1 MSKTK
6 KYLLML
12 LLGASSA
19 FTANAQ
25 MTLPA
30 AVEMAIKKNNG
41 IKSYQKAL
49 ESKEEQVSVSWGR
62 FAPTLTLEA
71 TYTHL
76 DDKLDIDLA
85 PIRSAMIQLQAADQ
99 VSLANLQSVI
109 TKGTPLTQ
117 QEQGAV
123 MQQATAKLEQALP
136 AFVSTMK
143 EQNYPAARLTLKQPI
158 FTGGKIVAGVDAA
171 EAQRDMA
178 KVKLDGETE
187 GLISNVVSYY
197 LNVLLAQEN
206 LKVRQSVYEGVKKHQ
221 ERAEKLMLQGVIA
234 NNDKLRADVAFAEAE
249 RNLNEAKE
257 KLNIAKSALSSV
269 LELSEEDMQN
279 LSENL
284 EFANINLDIKSFIQ
298 DSKANNTNLLQ
309 LRAAGKALNAKA
321 DAKNADYYPTV
332 YGFGFYNAFDN
343 YLSAL
348 DPKWGV
354 GVGLQYDIFKGFQD
368 KNEYES
374 NKAEAESIEYLAKD
388 AERKIELLVRSQYM
402 NMNLAKDSY
411 LKLETTKTQAE
422 ENLRLNSKRFEEGL
436 GTSLEALDAQLA
448 LEGVLLKR
456 VAALSEYYQN
466 MAALYQTIGKTSEF
480 VNFWANNIK

>member
-19 FTANAQ
+19 FTMNAQ
-25 MTLPA
+25 MTLPG

-41 IKSYQKAL
+41 IKSYQKTL

-62 FAPTLTLEA
+62 FAPTITLEA
-71 TYTHL
+71 SYTHL

-99 VSLANLQSVI
+99 LTFANIQAQM
-109 TKGTPLTQ
+109 KGTPLTAEQ
-117 QEQGAV
+117 QGAV
-123 MQQATAKLEQALP
+123 MKQATAKLEQALP

-206 LKVRQSVYEGVKKHQ
+206 VKVRQSVYEGVKKHQ
-221 ERAEKLMLQGVIA
+221 ERADKLMLQGVIA
-234 NNDKLRADVAFAEAE
+234 NNDKLRADVALAEAE
-249 RNLNEAKE
+249 RNFNEAKE

-269 LELSEEDMQN
+269 LELSEENMQN

-309 LRAAGKALNAKA
+309 LRAAEKALNAKA

-466 MAALYQTIGKTSEF
+466 MSALYQTIGKTSEF

>member
-1 MSKTK
+1 MSKTR

-19 FTANAQ
+19 FTLNAQ
-25 MTLPA
+25 MTLPG
-30 AVEMAIKKNNG
+30 AVEMAIKKNSG

-49 ESKEEQVSVSWGR
+49 ESKDEQVSVSWGKY
-62 FAPTLTLEA
+62 APTLSLEA

-76 DDKLDIDLA
+76 DNKLEIDLA
-85 PIRSAMIQLQAADQ
+85 PIRSAMIQLNAKDQ
-99 VSLANLQSVI
+99 VSLKNLESIAKTGQPLDAQ
-109 TKGTPLTQ
+109 TQGLYYKGALAQ
-117 QEQGAV
+117 
-123 MQQATAKLEQALP
+123 LESLLP
-136 AFVSTMK
+136 AFKETMK

-158 FTGGKIVAGVDAA
+158 FTGGKIGAGVDAS

-221 ERAEKLMLQGVIA
+221 DRADKLMLQGVIA
-234 NNDKLRADVAFAEAE
+234 NNDKLRADVALSEAE
-249 RNLNEAKE
+249 RNLDEAKE
-257 KLNIAKSALSSV
+257 KLNISKSALSSV
-269 LELSEEDMQN
+269 LELSDEEMQN
-279 LSENL
+279 LSESL
-284 EFANINLDIKSFIQ
+284 IFANINMDIKSFIQ

-321 DAKNADYYPTV
+321 DAKNADYYPTI
-332 YGFGFYNAFDN
+332 YGFGFYNAFEH

-354 GVGLQYDIFKGFQD
+354 GVGLQYDLFNGFQN

-374 NKAEAESIEYLAKD
+374 AKAEAESIEYLAKD
-388 AERKIELLVRSQYM
+388 AERKIVLLVRSQYM

-411 LKLETTKTQAE
+411 LKLESTKIQAE

-456 VAALSEYYQN
+456 VAALNEYYQN
-466 MAALYQTIGKTSEF
+466 MSALYQTIGKTSEF